1 MEFVEEISSKEIAQK
16 IADWNYASPYDIY
29 NMDGKKEA
37 IEEILSN
44 DYYIYSYKDILIGYF
59 CFGNAAQVPNNEKNI
74 YNDEDYL
81 EIGIGLNPQFCDSGK
96 GYNFFSKA
104 IKVGTELYEQKK
116 FRLTV
121 AQFNKRAIKVYKKYG
136 FREKSNFITQRQ
148 DESIEFITMT
158 YN

>member
-1 MEFVEEISSKEIAQK
+1 MEFVEQINSKEIAQK
-16 IADWNYASPYDIY
+16 IANWEYQSPYDIY

-37 IEEILSN
+37 IEKILSN
-44 DYYIYSYKDILIGYF
+44 DYYIYSYEDILIGYF
-59 CFGNAAQVPNNEKNI
+59 CFGEAAIVPNNNKEI
-74 YNDEDYL
+74 YEDEDYL
-81 EIGIGLNPQFCDSGK
+81 DVGIGLNPQFCNSGR

-104 IKVGTELYEQKK
+104 IKVGRELFEQKK

-136 FREKSNFITQRQ
+136 FRENNSFEVKQSDKIV
-148 DESIEFITMT
+148 EFITMT